1 MQLERRRVPGLP
13 VAAILLA
20 LYLIIPVRP
29 AAAGDAFV
37 KGGLILHPAGID
49 IEGRWRAA
57 FGSDYAANFAET
69 LFVGF
74 ELQTSV
80 YRQDVVGGPTA
91 TIVPANGFVNVKF
104 KSSGLRTRPFGG
116 GGLGLISRFQ
126 FLSGSNAWDKKLGF
140 HLLGGAEIGRLV
152 LELQL
157 QKGFD
162 SDVPTEWT
170 AYVGLI
176 F

>member
-1 MQLERRRVPGLP
+1 MQLYVPRVPRL
-13 VAAILLA
+13 LLA
-20 LYLIIPVRP
+20 AMLSLP
-29 AAAGDAFV
+29 ALLAAKAGFAGDAFV
-37 KGGLILHPAGID
+37 KGGVVLHPRDIG

-74 ELQTSV
+74 EVQTSV
-80 YRQDVVGGPTA
+80 YRQDLVAGGPTA
-91 TIVPANGFVNVKF
+91 TVLPANGFVNVKY
-104 KSSGLRTRPFGG
+104 KSTGLRTRPFGG

-126 FLSGSNAWDKKLGF
+126 FVSGDTTWDKNFGF
-140 HLLGGAEIGRLV
+140 HLLGGVELGRLV

-162 SDVPTEWT
+162 SEVATEWA
-170 AYVGLI
+170 AYVGVV